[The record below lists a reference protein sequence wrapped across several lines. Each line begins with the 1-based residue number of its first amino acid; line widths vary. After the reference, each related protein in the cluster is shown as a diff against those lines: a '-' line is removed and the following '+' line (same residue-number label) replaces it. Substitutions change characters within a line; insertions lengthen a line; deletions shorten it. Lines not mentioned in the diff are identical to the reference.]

1 MDPNHAARLR
11 EGQVGWLEERVAE
24 LSVLL
29 PGSQAVKL
37 ERLAYFQG
45 LTVGQLIRLLIG
57 DYLMRLND
65 QDLAGQLGTQRLK
78 DDWGGFLKGE
88 RR

>member
-1 MDPNHAARLR
+1 MNPNHAARFM
-11 EGQVGWLEERVAE
+11 EGHVGCPEEPVVE

-29 PGSQAVKL
+29 PGWQAVKV
-37 ERLAYFQG
+37 ERLAYSRG

-65 QDLAGQLGTQRLK
+65 PDLAGQQGAQRLK
-78 DDWGGFLKGE
+78 DDWSSFLQGE
-88 RR
+88 GR